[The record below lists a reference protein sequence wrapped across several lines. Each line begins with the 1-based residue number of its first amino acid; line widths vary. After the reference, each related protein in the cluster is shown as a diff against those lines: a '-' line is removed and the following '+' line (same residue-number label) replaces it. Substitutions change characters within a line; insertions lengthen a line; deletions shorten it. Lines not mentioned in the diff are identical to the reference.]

1 MEQPQAQSINW
12 IMMRTRIKDWQ
23 ENHRGWLA
31 ELKRCQG
38 VDDIADLPAYYR
50 LIQGYANPGRIAE
63 RGAYL
68 LPWLPHREG
77 AKPIGASLRSAKISE
92 MRLFQ
97 MMRSEY
103 PKDIEL
109 LRRLVQQAEPTVDWG
124 QFGPLLQYWGKNSKR
139 RILEQY
145 FLDDNEGKNSEG
157 DKS

>member
-1 MEQPQAQSINW
+1 
-12 IMMRTRIKDWQ
+12 
-23 ENHRGWLA
+23 
-31 ELKRCQG
+31 
-38 VDDIADLPAYYR
+38 
-50 LIQGYANPGRIAE
+50 
-63 RGAYL
+63 
-68 LPWLPHREG
+68 
-77 AKPIGASLRSAKISE
+77 
-92 MRLFQ
+92 